1 MKKIFYISYYSS
13 PSDAEKRNA
22 VLSAVNKM
30 DYICESLEK
39 NECEVEIVSAS
50 QALEKKFCKGRKEK
64 ITDRTTLKLFSSLPN
79 LNKIVSLVN
88 RIYMKAQMFFYM
100 LKNTKRDST
109 VIVYH
114 SLGYMSLVK
123 MLKKIK
129 GFKLIVE
136 AEEIYGDV
144 IGNPKTVKKEYS
156 FFKIADSFIFPT
168 ELLSERVNTEKKPEA
183 IIYGTYHISK
193 KMPKLFT
200 DGKIHCVYAG
210 TLDPRKGGAAA
221 AASSALF
228 LNGNYHIH
236 ILGFGN
242 EKEKKEMLDIID
254 DISKKTEARIT
265 YDGLLSGDEFTSFIQ
280 SCDIGFSTQNPDAA
294 FNSTSFPSKILTYMV
309 NGLRVVSIRI
319 PAIEKS
325 AVGKFMYYYD
335 EQTPENIANAVKS
348 IDLADGY
355 DSRKELERLS
365 CEFTDKLSLI
375 IDCTRRES

>member
-50 QALEKKFCKGRKEK
+50 QALEKKYCKGRKEK

-156 FFKIADSFIFPT
+156 FFKTADSFIFPT
-168 ELLSERVNTEKKPEA
+168 EFLSERVNTEKKPEA

-210 TLDPRKGGAAA
+210 TLDTRKGGAAA
-221 AASSALF
+221 AAAALF

-254 DISKKTEARIT
+254 DISKKTEAKIT

-325 AVGKFMYYYD
+325 AVGEFMYYYD